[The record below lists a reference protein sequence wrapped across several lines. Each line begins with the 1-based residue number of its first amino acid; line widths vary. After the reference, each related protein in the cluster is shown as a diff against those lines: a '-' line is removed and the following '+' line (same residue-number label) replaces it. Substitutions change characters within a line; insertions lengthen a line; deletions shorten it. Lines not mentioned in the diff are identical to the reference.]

1 MHAKNFSDRLNYLYL
16 HMIIFLAKEILG
28 GGGGG
33 WGRKASSWKKKA
45 LKCLVSSPPH
55 ELGHYI

>member
-1 MHAKNFSDRLNYLYL
+1 MHAKNFSDRLNYLYP

-28 GGGGG
+28 GVGGGVV
-33 WGRKASSWKKKA
+33 KLVLEKKKA